1 MVEAPPRKLA
11 VILHADV
18 VGSTSLVHQNESLAH
33 ARIQGAFERLSSTIQ
48 SYNGMTHELR
58 GDALVAEFARASDA
72 VGAALAFQVGNT
84 EQNARLG
91 DDIKPQLRVGIS
103 LGEVVVADRTVTGA
117 GVVLA
122 QRVEQVAEPDGV
134 CITGAINEAVPQHM
148 PVHYSDLGKQEV
160 KGFDEPVQI
169 YGVQLA
175 AGADPPSPEPG
186 ISIVAKTRGT
196 KLWTASAALLVVI
209 VGALGWFL
217 YSQPDVESASVE
229 KMAFPLPEEP
239 SIAVLPFDNLSGDEG
254 QDFLADG
261 LTEDI
266 ITALARNPSLFVI
279 ARNSSF
285 VYKDKAVSVKQVAEE
300 LGVRHVLEGSIQR
313 DGGRIRITAQ
323 LLDAVTARHIWA
335 DSYDR
340 EFKDLLSLQDEI
352 SERLFVELGAEIVQG
367 EDLRELHA
375 RVSSPEAFRYLM
387 KARSIYHKHSK
398 ENNAIGLQLI
408 RKAAEIEPNNLEI
421 WLFEGYA
428 HYRNYRNWW
437 SEDREASLKK
447 AIELGEKAYAVE
459 PDYSATNGFMGVL
472 SMTRRD
478 YDAAVAYTRKSV
490 ELNPNSAVDRATF
503 AWILTY
509 SGYPEEAITQM
520 QKAMRLS
527 PHYPVWFTGVLGLAY
542 LMTEDYENAIVA
554 HEQLIERDALLPF
567 AYSRLAGIHATL
579 GNEAKANEYATEL
592 LKLKPKF
599 SVQSWA
605 KRLIYKNTEDLER
618 ELNMLRKAGLPE
630 GGDA

>member
-1 MVEAPPRKLA
+1 MPRKLA

-33 ARIQGAFERLSSTIQ
+33 TRIQGAFGRLSSTIE

-72 VGAALAFQVGNT
+72 VGAALAFQGGNT

-103 LGEVVVADRTVTGA
+103 LGEVVVADNTVTGA

-122 QRVEQVAEPDGV
+122 QRVEQLAEPDGV
-134 CITGAINEAVPQHM
+134 CITGAVKEAAPQHM
-148 PVHYSDLGKQEV
+148 PLHYSNLGKQEV
-160 KGFDEPVQI
+160 KGFDEPVQV

-175 AGADPPSPEPG
+175 AGVEPPSPEPG
-186 ISIVAKTRGT
+186 ISVAAKTRGT
-196 KLWTASAALLVVI
+196 KLWTASAGLLVVI

-217 YSQPDVESASVE
+217 YSQPDVEPASVE

-254 QDFLADG
+254 QDFLAQG
-261 LTEDI
+261 FTEDI
-266 ITALARNPSLFVI
+266 ITALAGSPSLFVI
-279 ARNSSF
+279 AGNSSS

-313 DGGRIRITAQ
+313 DGDRIRITAQ
-323 LLDAVTARHIWA
+323 LIDAVTGHHIWA
-335 DSYDR
+335 ERYDR
-340 EFKDLLSLQDEI
+340 EFKDLLSLQEEI
-352 SERLFVELGAEIVQG
+352 SEKLFVELEAEIAQG
-367 EDLRELHA
+367 EDFREMHA
-375 RVSSPEAFRYLM
+375 RVSSPEAFEYLM

-408 RKAAEIEPNNLEI
+408 RKAAEIEPDNPEI
-421 WLFEGYA
+421 WLYEGYA
-428 HYRNYRNWW
+428 HYRDYRNWW
-437 SEDREASLKK
+437 SEDRQASLNK

-459 PDYSATNGFMGVL
+459 PNYSATNGFMGVL
-472 SMTRRD
+472 SMARRD
-478 YDAAVAYTRKSV
+478 YDTAVAYTRKSV
-490 ELNPNSAVDRATF
+490 ELNPNSALDRATF

-509 SGYPEEAITQM
+509 SGHPEEAIPQV

-527 PHYPVWFTGVLGLAY
+527 PHYPGWFAAVLGLAY
-542 LMTEDYENAIVA
+542 LMTEDYENAIAA
-554 HEQLIERDALLPF
+554 HEQLIERDTFLPF

-579 GNEAKANEYATEL
+579 GNEEKANEYAAEL

-599 SVQSWA
+599 TVQSWA

-630 GGDA
+630 GGDS